1 MSNQPTEGSAL
12 RAALASELE
21 RRRGHAPEP
30 GEIFVLTETAELPV
44 EWALL
49 EARPLAF
56 LAVPADVQPLAGSR
70 DLALGANVLSGPLV
84 LRCGHAVLIAAARLR
99 PELRTGLLDPATLT
113 AARALHAILAAGTAD
128 LDPLGEEIDRDPEY
142 RDWVEEVLDPAR
154 AAMAGLAGEGRE
166 EKEHPWGGEV
176 VEMGDWREKRR
187 DARERSD
194 RPTRSERSGFL
205 RVLPWLAAACLA
217 LAFGW
222 TGTELR
228 RLRQLVSQ
236 PRFDEPNLPLD
247 TGTVRGES
255 EFSVPPPGRLPGERV
270 RISGYVP
277 ADLPKALPMVLV
289 LLDKQRRELVR
300 GLEQTRN
307 PSSEWSM
314 TFSRSKL
321 SPGPYRVEL
330 RAEDGEVLASWGIRV
345 LESPPAR

>member
-154 AAMAGLAGEGRE
+154 AVLAGLAGLVGEGRE

-176 VEMGDWREKRR
+176 VEMGDWRARQREKAERGGGTGFREWVRR
-187 DARERSD
+187 GS
-194 RPTRSERSGFL
+194 
-205 RVLPWLAAACLA
+205 PWLAAALLA
-217 LAFGW
+217 VSVGLGW
-222 TGTELR
+222 
-228 RLRQLVSQ
+228 Q
-236 PRFDEPNLPLD
+236 
-247 TGTVRGES
+247 
-255 EFSVPPPGRLPGERV
+255 
-270 RISGYVP
+270 
-277 ADLPKALPMVLV
+277 
-289 LLDKQRRELVR
+289 LVR
-300 GLEQTRN
+300 GRQAIVFNPQTENVSLGSAVRGDRVVKLGPGEGSLLISVVLSEDVPSIEHARFRFVRAPGDRIFEETLVRAGPGSEVRILIPRDRIATGRYRLELVA
-307 PSSEWSM
+307 EGG
-314 TFSRSKL
+314 KL
-321 SPGPYRVEL
+321 LAVEEI
-330 RAEDGEVLASWGIRV
+330 RIEVL
-345 LESPPAR
+345 